1 MSATYHC
8 TDCRFPIPAGEAVI
22 RSQSFQRV
30 TYCRP
35 CAIDLGI
42 FVPAPVES
50 VEVMPQRVA

>member
-1 MSATYHC
+1 MKHLTC
-8 TDCRFPIPAGEAVI
+8 TTCETAIPTGMAVI

-42 FVPAPVES
+42 FVPAERASLPVA
-50 VEVMPQRVA
+50 V